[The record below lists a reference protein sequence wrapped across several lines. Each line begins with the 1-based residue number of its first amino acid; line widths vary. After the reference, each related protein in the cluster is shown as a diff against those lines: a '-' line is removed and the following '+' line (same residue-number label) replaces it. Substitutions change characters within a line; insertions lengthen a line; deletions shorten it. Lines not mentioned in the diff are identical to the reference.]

1 MCKIDEIRQVFDVAD
16 AVREALL
23 EAYPHRPKLEECCRQ
38 AASVIFGILLI
49 SEVDAFLKEG
59 VVEINDSKLPH
70 CWLELF
76 FNGDEFILD
85 VTLTQFEEQ
94 YIDQIL
100 PDTVFMIKEDAEMT
114 YGYARGTEYDWQR
127 DDCAPELWQ
136 AVLDT
141 LRITRPVDEVLD
153 EVSEIA

>member
-16 AVREALL
+16 AVRDALL
-23 EAYPHRPKLEECCRQ
+23 KAYPDRPKMEECCRQ
-38 AASVIFGILLI
+38 ASSIIYGILLI

-59 VVEINDSKLPH
+59 IIEINDSVLPH

-94 YIDQIL
+94 FGQTL

-114 YGYARGTEYDWQR
+114 YGYTRGIEYDWQM

-136 AVLDT
+136 AVLDV
-141 LRITRPVDEVLD
+141 LRIKRPVADVLD
-153 EVSEIA
+153 EVSEIV

>member
-1 MCKIDEIRQVFDVAD
+1 MCKIDEIRQVFVVAD

-23 EAYPHRPKLEECCRQ
+23 KAYPDRPKLESCCRQ
-38 AASVIFGILLI
+38 ASSVIFGIMLV

-59 VVEINDSKLPH
+59 VVEINGSELPH

-76 FNGDEFILD
+76 FNGDDFILD

-94 YIDQIL
+94 YSQTL
-100 PDTVFMIKEDAEMT
+100 PETVFMIKEDAEMT

-141 LRITRPVDEVLD
+141 LRINRTVDDVLA